1 LNESERKSTKDL
13 VLERNKLNEGLQS
26 EGKFNKPFRYGIR
39 NNEIK
44 KFKQINQVFNV
55 INKVNE
61 CITSKDSASSG
72 KVQTLESL
80 NVNTLQESSINK
92 KEIGF
97 SRQSYINCFYTNTTS
112 LNNKFDEFIEEI
124 DENKAQL
131 IMVCETWWNEESAMN
146 IDGFNLLRK
155 DRE

>member
-1 LNESERKSTKDL
+1 MKSK
-13 VLERNKLNEGLQS
+13 S
-26 EGKFNKPFRYGIR
+26 S
-39 NNEIK
+39 
-44 KFKQINQVFNV
+44 KQINQLSDIMNHS
-55 INKVNE
+55 NQNQN
-61 CITSKDSASSG
+61 SKENSFSG
-72 KVQTLESL
+72 EVQTHESL

-131 IMVCETWWNEESAMN
+131 IMVCETWWTEESAMN
-146 IDGFNLLRK
+146 IDGFN
-155 DRE
+155 